1 MAVIFSVFRT
11 CRVGSFTALQTH
23 SFVVH
28 VGQKGSKSILKEM
41 VTSKREYEEVV
52 TKEGGRKR
60 NAVCKD
66 YGRHFISYI
75 LSTQLLM
82 SLSDFGWL
90 GNRRLLSF
98 G

>member
-1 MAVIFSVFRT
+1 MAVIFSILKP

-28 VGQKGSKSILKEM
+28 VGQKGSKSILNEM
-41 VTSKREYEEVV
+41 VTSKRGYEEVV

-66 YGRHFISYI
+66 
-75 LSTQLLM
+75 
-82 SLSDFGWL
+82 
-90 GNRRLLSF
+90 
-98 G
+98 